1 MNADKIIH
9 MAIDEFNELTDID
22 SQLSKTNDTV
32 LFGSGT
38 VLDSLGLVNLI
49 TAVEQSIEDSLD
61 VTIELANERAMSRR
75 HSPFKTVGSLV
86 AYVEELLEDI

>member
-1 MNADKIIH
+1 MNAEKIIH